1 MRSFLMDLRHSA
13 RMLFKHPMLT
23 VTCVVTISL
32 GIGLTTTM
40 FSVINGS
47 IWEQLPYDDA
57 DRLMIIART
66 NLTQSQSRM
75 GVSIHDFEDW
85 RSRQTTF
92 EDITAWYGGTINLN
106 NEGETPIR
114 YQGAFIVPSAFDLIG
129 VPPLMGRVFTDEE
142 RLPEAASVIVLSYR
156 VWQAR
161 FGGDPEILGS
171 TVRVNGLP
179 TTVIG
184 VMPEGYAFPNQED
197 VWVPQKQDP
206 SQIERNGGVLL
217 QVVGKLKEGV
227 SQAQAQAEF
236 SVIAA
241 ALAEEYPET
250 NEDIGARVMGYDE
263 AIMDTEDRT
272 ILYLMLAGMFAVLL
286 IACFNVANLLLSR
299 AVIRSK
305 EMAVRSSLGAT
316 RRALVG
322 QMLLEALAFAVVG
335 GALGLLLGHIGISI
349 FDRAAASTEPPW
361 WFDFSIDGTV
371 ALFVLLLVVLSA
383 VVSGILPALQSSS
396 TGVTEILK

>member
-23 VTCVVTISL
+23 LICVVTISL
-32 GIGLTTTM
+32 GIGLTATM

-57 DRLMIIART
+57 DRLMIIMRT
-66 NLTQSQSRM
+66 NLTQDQSRM

-85 RSRQTTF
+85 RSRQTSF

-106 NEGETPIR
+106 NEGDTPIR

-129 VPPLMGRVFTDEE
+129 ETPLMGRVFTDEE
-142 RLPEAASVIVLSYR
+142 RGPEAGPVIVLSYR

-161 FGGDPEILGS
+161 FGGDPDILGT

-184 VMPEGYAFPNQED
+184 IMPDDYSFPNRED

-206 SQIERNGGVLL
+206 SQIDRNGGVWM
-217 QVVGKLKEGV
+217 QVVGKLKDGV
-227 SQAQAQAEF
+227 SQNQAQAEF

-241 ALAEEYPET
+241 SLAEEYPET
-250 NEDIGARVMGYDE
+250 NENIGARVMSYSE
-263 AIMDTEDRT
+263 AMMDSEGRAV
-272 ILYLMLAGMFAVLL
+272 LYLIEGGVHVLEFL
-286 IACFNVANLLLSR
+286 ELLLY
-299 AVIRSK
+299 I
-305 EMAVRSSLGAT
+305 
-316 RRALVG
+316 
-322 QMLLEALAFAVVG
+322 
-335 GALGLLLGHIGISI
+335 II
-349 FDRAAASTEPPW
+349 F
-361 WFDFSIDGTV
+361 
-371 ALFVLLLVVLSA
+371 
-383 VVSGILPALQSSS
+383 
-396 TGVTEILK
+396 